1 MTCRM
6 TWVDD
11 LDDLKPYK
19 RRRDSVVEVSCAD
32 ADQRAVET
40 FAEERS
46 LKLEA
51 IEEREVRCA
60 NSSRILVKSNTD

>member
-1 MTCRM
+1 MTRRPGWM
-6 TWVDD
+6 TWADDLVGWPDDLGRWLDDLPDD

-19 RRRDSVVEVSCAD
+19 RRRDSVVGVSCAN

-46 LKLEA
+46 LKQ
-51 IEEREVRCA
+51 
-60 NSSRILVKSNTD
+60 